1 MTASL
6 PARRTRPLKPVALL
20 AALLHVVL
28 LLSACG
34 PNGED
39 VEVCRRY
46 MQLVDQTREGAVSP
60 DEYFQRVQPEQMG
73 EFEEG
78 SSLRQLHEDLI
89 EALEDEDLDGAQTAE
104 EGLQD
109 ECMGVLNQ

>member
-1 MTASL
+1 MTSF
-6 PARRTRPLKPVALL
+6 PAGRPRALKPVALL
-20 AALLHVVL
+20 AALLPVVL

-34 PNGED
+34 SNGENA
-39 VEVCRRY
+39 EVCRRY
-46 MQLVDQTREGAVSP
+46 IQLVDQTREGAVSP
-60 DEYFQRVQPEQMG
+60 DEYFQRLQPEQMG

-89 EALEDEDLDGAQTAE
+89 EALEDEDLDGAQKAE

-109 ECMGVLNQ
+109 ECMEVLNQ

>member
-1 MTASL
+1 M
-6 PARRTRPLKPVALL
+6 ALL
-20 AALLHVVL
+20 AAVLPVVL

-34 PNGED
+34 GSNGEN

-109 ECMGVLNQ
+109 ECMGFSISS

>member
-1 MTASL
+1 M
-6 PARRTRPLKPVALL
+6 PLKAVRLL
-20 AALLHVVL
+20 AALLAIVL
-28 LLSACG
+28 LNACG
-34 PNGED
+34 SNGENA
-39 VEVCRRY
+39 EVCRRY
-46 MQLVDQTREGAVSP
+46 IRLVDQTRVGTVSP

-89 EALEDEDLDGAQTAE
+89 EALEDENLDGAQTAE

-109 ECMGVLNQ
+109 ECMGVVNQ

>member
-1 MTASL
+1 M
-6 PARRTRPLKPVALL
+6 RLL
-20 AALLHVVL
+20 AALLAVA
-28 LLSACG
+28 LLSACAS
-34 PNGED
+34 NGEN

-46 MQLVDQTREGAVSP
+46 IRLVDQTREGTVSP
-60 DEYFQRVQPEQMG
+60 DEYFERVQPSQMG

-89 EALEDEDLDGAQTAE
+89 KSLEDEDLDGAQTAE

-109 ECMGVLNQ
+109 ECMGILNQ